1 MIFCNFTKN
10 FEFCGKLFKKMKKIK
25 SVLLAAALP
34 LLIVLG
40 ACDGETDVT
49 KPKPSLTFQ
58 TGSGFTFS
66 DAQASVDS
74 VLVIGIRATSN
85 DQKLK
90 NIKITQSTNGGT
102 PATLWDTTISGKIL
116 NYDYDY
122 SVSGGVTDVITLT
135 VTATDDNGETASQSL
150 KVEIYPAQVPLGTQ
164 GGQVVYNMQSPTGYN
179 GAYDLNTSTGKF
191 FTDPS
196 IVKDIVDQNT
206 VSGSFNKTWGTLNGT
221 KFAKV
226 TTDDYNN
233 ATSSNFIYN
242 LWKNNAANATTTAAN
257 IALGD
262 VYVVKSGQNVRFNL
276 YVIKITEVKV
286 TTTDNLDYI
295 KFDYKGDI

>member
-1 MIFCNFTKN
+1 
-10 FEFCGKLFKKMKKIK
+10 MKKIK
-25 SVLLAAALP
+25 TILLAAALP

-40 ACDGETDVT
+40 ACDGDTT
-49 KPKPSLTFQ
+49 TSKPKPTLTFQ

-74 VLVIGIRATSN
+74 ILVLGIRATSN

-90 NIKITQSTNGGT
+90 SIKITQSTNGGT
-102 PATLWDTTISGKIL
+102 PATLWDTTVSGKVL

-122 SVSGGVTDVITLT
+122 EVSGGVTDVITLT
-135 VTATDDNGETASQSL
+135 VTATDDNGETATQSL

-164 GGQVVYNMQSPTGYN
+164 GGQIIYNMQSPTGYN

-191 FTDPS
+191 VTDPS
-196 IVKDIVDQNT
+196 IVKDIIDLT
-206 VSGSFNKTWGTLNGT
+206 TTSGTFPKSWGTSNGT

-226 TTDDYNN
+226 TADDYNN
-233 ATSSNFIYN
+233 ATNSNFIYN
-242 LWKNNAANATTTAAN
+242 LWKNNAANATATISN

-262 VYVVKSGQNVRFNL
+262 VYVIKSGQSVRFNL
-276 YVIKITEVKV
+276 YVLKVTEVKT